1 MMLEMPV
8 AASPY
13 NHLIFFVTFH
23 SMQFPITAIREIR
36 ILKKLQH
43 ENVIKLK
50 EIVTSPGTCFIYL
63 FNMLKYISY
72 LLWMCHVGREGNE
85 QAQPGNNLTL
95 LEFLVILLLKSFINR
110 ILFLRTNCRYR

>member
-1 MMLEMPV
+1 MKKKGYSSSSQSLRVLYEYNMMLEMPV

-13 NHLIFFVTFH
+13 NHIIFFVTFH

-63 FNMLKYISY
+63 FI
-72 LLWMCHVGREGNE
+72 
-85 QAQPGNNLTL
+85 
-95 LEFLVILLLKSFINR
+95 
-110 ILFLRTNCRYR
+110 